1 MRKTELQENADGPD
15 DWLPPDTS
23 TKGLWERTSD
33 VIAEPALF
41 FNADGT
47 VFWANPASLS
57 FFGVDADD
65 LLGRHCYEM
74 VRRFGLNFSDCPY
87 ERILKNKS
95 QESVMMEYD
104 NTWHINRLTPV
115 LGADGE
121 FQGMISHIRDGGD
134 HVRLQEKTE
143 QLNHLVAATDNAVV
157 VTGPDH
163 TIVRWNKGAERIFG
177 YPTKDLSGVGIHE
190 LVPLASR
197 EIFGEYVDRVAA
209 GESMVQFTVQGLKKS
224 GEVMDLVV
232 SLAPLHDP
240 AGTVSGMI
248 AHSCDVTWEHDVDMR
263 LVQHLADTVVK
274 ITVPLSQMRSNLE
287 ETVSAMQDGSLPTEE
302 LMIFFSLQMKALSY
316 IEENIAELNQVA
328 IDGIDAVP
336 DAFRKY
342 LSR

>member
-1 MRKTELQENADGPD
+1 
-15 DWLPPDTS
+15 
-23 TKGLWERTSD
+23 
-33 VIAEPALF
+33 
-41 FNADGT
+41 
-47 VFWANPASLS
+47 
-57 FFGVDADD
+57 
-65 LLGRHCYEM
+65 
-74 VRRFGLNFSDCPY
+74 
-87 ERILKNKS
+87 
-95 QESVMMEYD
+95 
-104 NTWHINRLTPV
+104 
-115 LGADGE
+115 
-121 FQGMISHIRDGGD
+121 MISHIRDGGD

-190 LVPLASR
+190 LVPPLASR

-209 GESMVQFTVQGLKKS
+209 GGESMVQFTVQGLKKS

-240 AGTVSGMI
+240 AGGTVSGMI

-287 ETVSAMQDGSLPTEE
+287 ETVSAMQDGSLPPPR
-302 LMIFFSLQMKALSY
+302 S
-316 IEENIAELNQVA
+316 
-328 IDGIDAVP
+328 
-336 DAFRKY
+336 
-342 LSR
+342 